1 MMNHALL
8 IVAMGQP
15 PAGGGSGGG
24 GGSPLQMPVML
35 LIMVAIFYFMLIR
48 PQQRKDKERRR
59 LLENIKSGDRVVFSG
74 GIIGLVAN
82 VKDKT
87 FLIKIA
93 ENVKVEVSRGAV
105 TQVLAKDEE
114 PVAEEK
120 K

>member
-1 MMNHALL
+1 MMNINGL
-8 IVAMGQP
+8 ILAMGQP
-15 PAGGGSGGG
+15 PAGGGAGG

-59 LLENIKSGDRVVFSG
+59 LLENIKSGDRVAFSG
-74 GIIGLVAN
+74 GILGLVAN

-87 FLIKIA
+87 LLIKIA

-105 TQVLAKDEE
+105 TQVLAKDEDPE
-114 PVAEEK
+114 TEQK